1 VDQEAFPLTHR
12 VTLIPGDGIGPEV
25 VEAARLVV
33 GATGVEIRWD
43 EQEIG
48 LRAFE
53 RTGEALPSQAVA
65 SIRENG
71 VALKG
76 PIETPAGAGI
86 GSANIALRKELD
98 LFANVRPCRHYP
110 GVPSVYNDVDLVV
123 VRENTEDVYTG
134 VEFEVGTVEL
144 KELIAFIDETTGV
157 RIREDSGISVKAVS
171 RGGSERI
178 ARFAFEEARRRGR
191 KRVTAAHKANIMKF
205 SDGLFLEEA
214 RRVADL
220 YPDIAFDDRIID
232 ALCMQLVQSPERFDV
247 LVLPN
252 LYGDIVSEL
261 GAGLIGGPGM
271 APGGHL
277 GDEVAV
283 FEATHGTAPPLA
295 GRDRAN
301 PAGLM
306 LSAAMMLRHLGEVE
320 AGDRLEAAIAGVL
333 SDGVEVTPD
342 LRGPG
347 DARPAVGTK
356 RMAEAVAER
365 LRGAS
370 VA

>member
-1 VDQEAFPLTHR
+1 LTHR
-12 VTLIPGDGIGPEV
+12 ATLIPGDGIGPEV

-33 GATGVEIRWD
+33 MATGVEVQWD
-43 EQEIG
+43 VQEVG

-53 RTGEALPSQAVA
+53 RTGEVLPARALS

-76 PIETPAGAGI
+76 PIETPPGAGI
-86 GSANIALRKELD
+86 GSANVALRQELD
-98 LFANVRPCRHYP
+98 LFANIRPCRHYP
-110 GVPSVYNDVDLVV
+110 GVPSVYRDVDLVV

-134 VEFEVGTVEL
+134 IEFEVGTVEV
-144 KELIAFIDETTGV
+144 KELIAFIEETTAV
-157 RIREDSGISVKAVS
+157 RIREDSGISVKAIS

-178 ARFAFEEARRRGR
+178 VRFAFEETRRHGR
-191 KRVTAAHKANIMKF
+191 KQVTAAHKANIMKF
-205 SDGLFLEEA
+205 SDGLFLDEA
-214 RRVADL
+214 RRVAAQ

-261 GAGLIGGPGM
+261 GAGLIGGTGV

-277 GDEVAV
+277 GDEVAM
-283 FEATHGTAPPLA
+283 FEATHGTAPRLA

-301 PAGLM
+301 PVGLM
-306 LSAAMMLRHLGEVE
+306 LSATMMLRHLGEAE
-320 AGDRLEAAIAGVL
+320 AGDRLEDAVAGVL
-333 SDGVEVTPD
+333 ADGVDVTPD

-347 DARPAVGTK
+347 DERPSVGTR

-365 LRGAS
+365 LREAS

>member
-1 VDQEAFPLTHR
+1 LTHR
-12 VTLIPGDGIGPEV
+12 VTLIAGDGIGPEV

-33 GATGVEIRWD
+33 MATGVEVQWD
-43 EQEIG
+43 VQEIG

-53 RTGEALPSQAVA
+53 RTGEVLPARALS

-76 PIETPAGAGI
+76 PIETPPGVGV
-86 GSANIALRKELD
+86 GSANVALRQELD
-98 LFANVRPCRHYP
+98 LFANIRPCRHYP
-110 GVPSVYNDVDLVV
+110 GVPSVYRDVDLVV

-134 VEFEVGTVEL
+134 VEFEVGTVEV
-144 KELIAFIDETTGV
+144 KELIAFIEETTAV
-157 RIREDSGISVKAVS
+157 RIREDSGISVKTIS

-178 ARFAFEEARRRGR
+178 VRFAFEETRRRGR
-191 KRVTAAHKANIMKF
+191 KQVTAAHKANIMKF
-205 SDGLFLEEA
+205 SDGLFLDEA
-214 RRVADL
+214 RRVAAQ
-220 YPDIAFDDRIID
+220 YPDITFDDRIID

-261 GAGLIGGPGM
+261 GAGLIGGTGV

-283 FEATHGTAPPLA
+283 FEATHGTALRLA

-301 PAGLM
+301 PVGLM
-306 LSAAMMLRHLGEVE
+306 LSATMMLRHLGEAE
-320 AGDRLEAAIAGVL
+320 AGERLEEAVAGVL
-333 SDGVEVTPD
+333 ADGIDVTPD
-342 LRGPG
+342 LRGAG
-347 DARPAVGTK
+347 DERPAVGTR

-365 LRGAS
+365 LREAS

>member
-1 VDQEAFPLTHR
+1 MIYR

-25 VEAARLVV
+25 VEAARLVIT
-33 GATGVEIRWD
+33 ATGVEVQWD
-43 EQEIG
+43 VKEIG

-53 RTGEALPSQAVA
+53 RMGEALPGQTVS
-65 SIRENG
+65 SIRANG

-76 PIETPAGAGI
+76 PIETPVGSGI
-86 GSANIALRKELD
+86 GSANIALRRELD
-98 LFANVRPCRHYP
+98 LFANVRPCRHYR
-110 GVPSVYNDVDLVV
+110 GVPSVYEDVDLLVI
-123 VRENTEDVYTG
+123 RENTEDVYTG
-134 VEFEVGTVEL
+134 VEFEVGTAEV
-144 KELIAFIDETTGV
+144 KELIAFIEEITRV
-157 RIREDSGISVKAVS
+157 RIRQDSGISVKAIS
-171 RGGSERI
+171 QGGSERI
-178 ARFAFEEARRRGR
+178 ARFAFEETKRRGR
-191 KRVTAAHKANIMKF
+191 KKVTAAHKANIMKF

-214 RRVADL
+214 RRVAAL
-220 YPDIAFDDRIID
+220 HPNITFDDRIID

-261 GAGLIGGPGM
+261 GAGLIGGPGV

-283 FEATHGTAPPLA
+283 FEATHGTAPRLA
-295 GRDRAN
+295 GQDRAN
-301 PAGLM
+301 PVGLM
-306 LSAAMMLRHLGEVE
+306 LSATMMLRHLGEVE
-320 AGDRLEAAIAGVL
+320 AGDRLEAAIASVL
-333 SDGVEVTPD
+333 ADGVDVTPD

-347 DARPAVGTK
+347 DARPAVGTR
-356 RMAEAVAER
+356 RMTEAVAER

>member
-1 VDQEAFPLTHR
+1 MTQR
-12 VTLIPGDGIGPEV
+12 VTLVPGDGIGPEV
-25 VEAARLVV
+25 VEAARSVV
-33 GATGVEIRWD
+33 DATGVSVRWD
-43 EQEIG
+43 VQEIG

-53 RTGEALPSQAVA
+53 RSGAALPSDAVS
-65 SIRENG
+65 SIRANG

-76 PIETPAGAGI
+76 PVETPPAAGV
-86 GSANIALRKELD
+86 GSANIALRQELD

-110 GVPSVYNDVDLVV
+110 GAPSAYGEVDLVV
-123 VRENTEDVYTG
+123 IRENTEDVYTG
-134 VEFEVGTVEL
+134 VEFEVGTVEV
-144 KELIAFIDETTGV
+144 KQLIAFIEEATGV
-157 RIREDSGISVKAVS
+157 RIRDDSGISVKAIS
-171 RGGSERI
+171 QGGSERI
-178 ARFAFEEARRRGR
+178 ARFAFEEARARGR
-191 KRVTAAHKANIMKF
+191 RAVTAAHKANIMKF

-214 RRVADL
+214 RRVAAL

-261 GAGLIGGPGM
+261 CAGLIGGPGM

-283 FEATHGTAPPLA
+283 FEATHGTAPRLA

-301 PAGLM
+301 PVGLM
-306 LSAAMMLRHLGEVE
+306 LSAAMMLRHLGESD
-320 AGDRLEAAIAGVL
+320 AGDRLEGAIAEVL
-333 SDGVEVTPD
+333 ADGADVTPD

-347 DARPAVGTK
+347 DDRPAVGTR
-356 RMAEAVAER
+356 RMAEAVTER